1 MNLRVGEEATVE
13 CVADGLPK
21 PSVKW
26 ITPSGRSI
34 EGEVLDLGKII
45 GSEKQHHG
53 GGRSHHGNQQQHHSG
68 GGLSFECVAEN
79 GVGEALRKT
88 VTVSYNG
95 KC

>member
-53 GGRSHHGNQQQHHSG
+53 GGGGRSHHGNQHHS
-68 GGLSFECVAEN
+68 GLSFECVAEN